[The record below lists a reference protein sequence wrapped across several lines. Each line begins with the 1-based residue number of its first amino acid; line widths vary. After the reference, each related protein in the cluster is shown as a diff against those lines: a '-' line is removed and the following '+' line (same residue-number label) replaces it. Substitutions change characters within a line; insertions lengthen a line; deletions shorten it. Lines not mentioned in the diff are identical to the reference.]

1 LHDVKTSV
9 RIGEGSEVSSSKDR
23 PMNVSG

>member
-23 PMNVSG
+23 PMNVRE